1 MSQPTRFGLVGYGW
15 RAQYFLKL
23 AALFPDRLQAA
34 GVAVRRTETGE
45 RVRDR
50 WKIPA
55 YASPAELIAHERP
68 DFVISSVPWAAN
80 PGVVRDLVEADVP
93 VLSETPPAPDLDG
106 LRALWRQVGPSGLVQ
121 VAEQYPL
128 MPPHAARARL
138 VADGVIGRPTSVQ
151 VSSTH
156 LYHAVA
162 LIRGLLRVGFEPATV
177 HGHTFA
183 APLVDP
189 LVRDAWTD
197 DDTPKDAATTIATL
211 DFGGAMG
218 LYDFT
223 DNQWHNQL
231 RARRIVIRGSH
242 GEIVDDQVIRL
253 AEPRTI
259 VRSPLIRRQTGY
271 DLDLDGYDTAHLTFE
286 GRVVY
291 RNNLAGLRLS
301 DEEIAI
307 STLLLDMA
315 AWCNDEGPAPY
326 PLAEACQD
334 HLLAL
339 AIESATTSGRT
350 ITTTNESWNPE

>member
-1 MSQPTRFGLVGYGW
+1 MNQPTRFGLVGYGW

-50 WKIPA
+50 WKIPS
-55 YASPAELIAHERP
+55 YTSPAELLTHERP

-80 PGVVRDLVEADVP
+80 PGIVTDLVQAGVR

-128 MPPHAARARL
+128 MPAHAARARL
-138 VADGVIGRPTSVQ
+138 VADGVIGQPTSVQ

-156 LYHAVA
+156 LYHAIA
-162 LIRGLLRVGFEPATV
+162 LIRGLLHVGFETDTV
-177 HGHTFA
+177 HGRTFT

-231 RARRIVIRGSH
+231 RARRIVIRGSQ
-242 GEIVDDQVIRL
+242 GEIVDDQVVRL

-259 VRSPLIRRQTGY
+259 VRSPLVRRQIGY
-271 DLDLDGYDTAHLTFE
+271 DLDLDGYDTDHLTFE

-291 RNNLAGLRLS
+291 HNDLAGQRLP

-315 AWCNDEGPAPY
+315 AWCRDEGPAPY

-339 AIESATTSGRT
+339 AIESATSSDRT
-350 ITTTNESWNPE
+350 ITTTSESWRPA